1 MRITGQSSIDLAAT
15 PNKTMTNEKAVE
27 KNNTE
32 AIDITSN
39 SPNQNEPVL
48 SPENEESTKEVL
60 QQAISTMNDM
70 LETNH
75 SASKFMFHEGLER
88 YYVTIV
94 DRDTEEVIKEIPPK
108 RLLDAFY
115 EMQKM
120 LGIIVDEKI

>member
-15 PNKTMTNEKAVE
+15 PNKTMTYEKAME
-27 KNNTE
+27 ENNTE
-32 AIDITSN
+32 AIEITSN
-39 SPNQNEPVL
+39 SPTQNEPVL
-48 SPENEESTKEVL
+48 SPENEESTKKVL